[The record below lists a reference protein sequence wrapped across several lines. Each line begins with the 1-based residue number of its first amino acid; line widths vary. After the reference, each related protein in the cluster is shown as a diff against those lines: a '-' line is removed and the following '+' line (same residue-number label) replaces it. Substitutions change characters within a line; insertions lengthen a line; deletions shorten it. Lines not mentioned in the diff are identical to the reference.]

1 MGILLYEY
9 AKNGNTYQFWYLLD
23 QIYIIRFYLVHM
35 GNITQI
41 KLEVNTAAD
50 LSNSHRVFFG
60 FDADSD
66 VDRPQGRE
74 FRCRRNGS
82 SDANPFRNGLKDITF
97 GNGGNA
103 EKANDND
110 PRNPQL
116 DSDLVGRAYL
126 RIAPNSSEEWKISSA
141 KVTIDAGAG
150 PIVLNLTLAPITLSD
165 DAGEKTYFTPLT

>member
-1 MGILLYEY
+1 MICETIISIAIMGILLYEY

-103 EKANDND
+103 EKANDNN

-126 RIAPNSSEEWKISSA
+126 PYHFLIHLKNGKL
-141 KVTIDAGAG
+141 
-150 PIVLNLTLAPITLSD
+150 VLQKLQLMLAQGHHLIKFNPC
-165 DAGEKTYFTPLT
+165 TYNTE